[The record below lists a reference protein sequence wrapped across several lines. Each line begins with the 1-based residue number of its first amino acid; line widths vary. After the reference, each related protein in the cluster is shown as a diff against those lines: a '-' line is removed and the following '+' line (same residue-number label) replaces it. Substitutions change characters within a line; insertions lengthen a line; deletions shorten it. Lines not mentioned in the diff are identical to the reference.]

1 MYGLIQRLAASACL
15 LIASAGAARADVCVE
30 IDQSRDALAAQDQA
44 GALLL
49 VTRRFEEAGER
60 VVAAGCPASYS
71 ISHARLGDLIVV
83 SMSGPGG
90 RREGLA
96 SGMDDLPALYSQMV
110 RSLVTGR
117 PMTGFNVVDRTNVT
131 ESQTSARRVHSDSIW
146 YARLGYGAIFGER
159 GYGTPAF
166 GFGYRAELDRFAIDV
181 AFLNFQYRSSNG
193 YFGSGDHAYADTLLK
208 LSGLYFLDPTA
219 NRTSYF
225 GGGLSY
231 GHKRFGR
238 WSYGT
243 MDSHTTG
250 WEGDGLQ
257 GELTYGYELAR
268 ATSLRMFLQADAV
281 FPFYNV
287 VSQTFS
293 RSGLSVSERRRYAP
307 SLIISVGVGR

>member
-1 MYGLIQRLAASACL
+1 MRGIIRRLAAAACL
-15 LIASAGAARADVCVE
+15 LIAWAGVARADVCVE
-30 IDQSRDALAAQDQA
+30 IDEARDTLAPQDRA

-49 VTRRFEEAGER
+49 VARQFEQAGER
-60 VVAAGCPASYS
+60 AVAAGCPVPYS
-71 ISHARLGDLIVV
+71 IWHARLGDFIVV
-83 SMSGPGG
+83 SMAGPGG

-96 SGMDDLPALYSQMV
+96 SGMDDLPGLYSQMV

-117 PMTGFNVVDRTNVT
+117 PMAGFNVVDRTNVT

-146 YARLGYGAIFGER
+146 YARLGYGAIFGDR
-159 GYGTPAF
+159 GYGTPSF
-166 GFGYRAELDRFAIDV
+166 GFGYRAELDPFAIDV

-193 YFGSGDHAYADTLLK
+193 YFGSSDNAYANTLMK

-231 GHKRFGR
+231 GRKRFGS
-238 WSYGT
+238 WSSGT
-243 MDSHTTG
+243 IDYHTTD

-257 GELTYGYELAR
+257 GELTYGYEMAR
-268 ATSLRMFLQADAV
+268 ATSLRMFLQVDAA
-281 FPFYNV
+281 FPFYSV

-293 RSGLSVSERRRYAP
+293 RTGFAVSENRRYAP
-307 SLIISVGVGR
+307 SLVVSIGVGR

>member
-1 MYGLIQRLAASACL
+1 MHGHIRRLAAVACL

-30 IDQSRDALAAQDQA
+30 IDQARDTLAPQDRA
-44 GALLL
+44 GALQL
-49 VTRRFEEAGER
+49 VASQFEQEGER
-60 VVAAGCPASYS
+60 VVSAGCPESYS

-83 SMSGPGG
+83 SMSGPRG

-96 SGMDDLPALYSQMV
+96 SRMDDLPALYSQMV

-146 YARLGYGAIFGER
+146 YARLGYGAIFGDR

-166 GFGYRAELDRFAIDV
+166 GFGYRAELDPFAIDV

-193 YFGSGDHAYADTLLK
+193 YFGSSDNAYADTLLK

-231 GHKRFGR
+231 GRKRFGS

-243 MDSHTTG
+243 VDHHTTD

-257 GELTYGYELAR
+257 GELTYGYEIAR
-268 ATSLRMFLQADAV
+268 ATSLRMFLQVDAA
-281 FPFYNV
+281 FPFYSV

-293 RSGLSVSERRRYAP
+293 RSGVSLSENRRYAP
-307 SLIISVGVGR
+307 SLVVSVGIGR